1 MTEYIIDIILA
12 GIFIAMTAV
21 YFRRGFAKTILK
33 FVSFFLS
40 IVFSRALSGSVM
52 DWVLENTSLFTGT
65 ERYITKLII
74 TVLTFVV
81 VSAALN
87 ALVVLV
93 NKFFKIPVL
102 KQANKLL
109 GGLLGALCGGIIVI
123 VLCFAFQITSH
134 VMYKTDFAQAVE
146 NSKIVQFVLSDE
158 KVNEGIASFKI
169 MEG

>member
-12 GIFIAMTAV
+12 GIFLVMTGI

-40 IVFSRALSGSVM
+40 IVLSRAVSGTVM

-74 TVLTFVV
+74 TVITFVV

-169 MEG
+169 TEG

>member
-1 MTEYIIDIILA
+1 
-12 GIFIAMTAV
+12 
-21 YFRRGFAKTILK
+21 
-33 FVSFFLS
+33 
-40 IVFSRALSGSVM
+40 M

>member
-12 GIFIAMTAV
+12 GIFLVMTGI

-40 IVFSRALSGSVM
+40 IVLSRAVSGTVM

-74 TVLTFVV
+74 TVITFVI

-169 MEG
+169 TEG

>member
-12 GIFIAMTAV
+12 GIFLVMTGI

-33 FVSFFLS
+33 FISFFLS
-40 IVFSRALSGSVM
+40 IVLSRAVSGTVM

-74 TVLTFVV
+74 TVITFVI

-169 MEG
+169 TEG

>member
-12 GIFIAMTAV
+12 GIFIVMTAV

-40 IVFSRALSGSVM
+40 IVLSRTLSGSVM

-74 TVLTFVV
+74 TVLTFVI

-87 ALVVLV
+87 ALVMLV

-109 GGLLGALCGGIIVI
+109 GGLLGALCGGIIVV

-169 MEG
+169 TEG